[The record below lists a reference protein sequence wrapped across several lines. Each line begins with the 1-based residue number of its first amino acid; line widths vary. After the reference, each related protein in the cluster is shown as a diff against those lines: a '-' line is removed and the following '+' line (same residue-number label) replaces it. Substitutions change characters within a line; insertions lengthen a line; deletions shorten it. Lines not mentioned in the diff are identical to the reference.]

1 MELKV
6 PVKVRAVLADI
17 ARTRP
22 RRLVQMVNAAMAAAL
37 ALAVLL
43 LLRDGVSLAF
53 FSPPDEGQ
61 GPAEKARVQPERAA
75 RPQLMAYAPILK
87 NNVFGFPAGELTP
100 IAAGRKDGPA
110 AVGIPA
116 SNIKLKGV
124 VAWPGGFGYAFL
136 EGVSEGQEV
145 YKTGD
150 AVGGAGKLARV
161 EANRIFVESGGR
173 MVEVPLEEVKS
184 AVQAEGSRPEATR
197 PGEVQP
203 QQAGPGN
210 GFARRTSEN
219 EFVLDQKAIDE
230 SLQNPKNIMT
240 DARLLPNMVEGV
252 QQGFVVR
259 ELRPGGVYQNLGL
272 QNGDVLLSVN
282 KFKLS
287 SPETALQAFT
297 ALQGMDRIELDVLR
311 GGRKMTLTYVIR

>member
-6 PVKVRAVLADI
+6 PAKVRAALADI
-17 ARTRP
+17 VRAKP
-22 RRLVQMVNAAMAAAL
+22 RRLIQIVNAAMAAAL

-53 FSPPDEGQ
+53 FSTPDEGQ
-61 GPAEKARVQPERAA
+61 APAGKARVQPERAA
-75 RPQLMAYAPILK
+75 KPQLMEYASILK

-100 IAAGRKDGPA
+100 ISAAGTEGPA
-110 AVGIPA
+110 AGGLSA
-116 SNIKLKGV
+116 GNIKLKGV

-136 EGVSEGQEV
+136 EGVSEGQDV
-145 YKTGD
+145 FKTGD
-150 AVGGAGKLARV
+150 AVGGTGKLARV
-161 EANRIFVESGGR
+161 EANRIFIESGGR
-173 MVEVPLEEVKS
+173 TVEVPLEELKGV
-184 AVQAEGSRPEATR
+184 VQEQGRRPEAKPR
-197 PGEVQP
+197 GDQP
-203 QQAGPGN
+203 PKAGPAN

-252 QQGFVVR
+252 QEGFVIR

-311 GGRKMTLTYVIR
+311 GGQKMTLTYVIR